1 MRHRSLTTHLRL
13 TWLATDSLVLATV
26 LITDMT
32 CEMQDGDE
40 KPNSLKFTWRYAN
53 DRPFIQLAASSGI
66 FTSPYNPVFS

>member
-1 MRHRSLTTHLRL
+1 VVDNPCDSADPLI
-13 TWLATDSLVLATV
+13 LASV

-53 DRPFIQLAASSGI
+53 DRPIVNLTASKGI
-66 FTSPYNPVFS
+66 FTNPFDLRFS